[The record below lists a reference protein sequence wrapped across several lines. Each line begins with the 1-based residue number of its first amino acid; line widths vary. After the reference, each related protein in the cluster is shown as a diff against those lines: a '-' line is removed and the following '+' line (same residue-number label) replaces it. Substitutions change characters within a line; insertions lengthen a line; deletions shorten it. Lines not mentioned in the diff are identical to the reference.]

1 MSNFSTAIVK
11 NVPTALK
18 DTILKVMVVEVK
30 LDVLIPR
37 LILCYLIG
45 VAFYLSK
52 RIYSKSATLMFEH
65 DFKLRASLAVSEEAR
80 NKPTQFYNNSKY
92 SRFSYF
98 TYSPIQI
105 IKTVSGKTNELQK
118 MISSNVLYN
127 EELDNT
133 LNQLKQDLSKY
144 LGELE
149 ALYIKIGSENSILR
163 VEMEKVWGEAL
174 GVLMKLDLFREQKTD
189 FSKRENQRQ
198 NTQEDT
204 FDSYGNSEREGTFAQ
219 SNQDAVDSLENFSD
233 VESEEDS
240 SSYSDVD
247 SETSQN

>member
-37 LILCYLIG
+37 LILCFLIG

-52 RIYSKSATLMFEH
+52 RIYFKSATLMFEH

-80 NKPTQFYNNSKY
+80 NKTTQFYNNSKY

-105 IKTVSGKTNELQK
+105 IKTVSEKTEELQK

-133 LNQLKQDLSKY
+133 LNQLKEDLSKY

-149 ALYIKIGSENSILR
+149 ALYSNIGSKNSILR
-163 VEMEKVWGEAL
+163 AEMEKVWGKAL
-174 GVLMKLDLFREQKTD
+174 EILMKLDLFREQKTD
-189 FSKRENQRQ
+189 FSKKENQRQ
-198 NTQEDT
+198 N
-204 FDSYGNSEREGTFAQ
+204 SEKDILTQ
-219 SNQDAVDSLENFSD
+219 SNQDTVDSLGNSSD
-233 VESEEDS
+233 DESEEDS